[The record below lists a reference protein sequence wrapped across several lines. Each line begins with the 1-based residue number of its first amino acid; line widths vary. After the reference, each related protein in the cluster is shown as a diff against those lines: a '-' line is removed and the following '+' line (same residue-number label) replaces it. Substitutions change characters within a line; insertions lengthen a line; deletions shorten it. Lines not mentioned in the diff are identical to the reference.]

1 MGIRFF
7 YFVLFYASLIA
18 AFGQPQ
24 YFLLP
29 DAVQGFTRDAL
40 YEHELIQITWNM
52 EGKIQADLN
61 NGINDLADGRSALA
75 IASFSSVIDQD
86 SLLWQAYYYRAVAQN
101 QLNKHE
107 FAYRDLKVVIQLN
120 PACYEGYVELAKTCL
135 RLKLLTES
143 YEAAKQAVQL
153 DRLKAMPYYIQ
164 GEVFSSQY
172 QPDKALNSYQT
183 CLRIDTMF
191 NTARI
196 KLAIIELIDNKN
208 QKAAINQ
215 LNRVLKINP
224 THRHALTF
232 RSILVFDTNPQQTL
246 QDFAILIQFNPNNLA
261 AYYLRGLLYTNLQ
274 QYSSGFLDFQKVMKG
289 SAISDNSFR
298 GQRTWI
304 DKKIDI
310 QNIGA
315 YALSRMYGLE
325 DGVLNKI
332 KEAYCHIIVGNP
344 DRSIKLLNTIPAS
357 LRDPLLVYLKAVAY
371 EHKGDHVNAFQL
383 YNKAVELDNTIF
395 DAYKKRGMYEQNMK
409 QWDLSIQDFTTAL
422 QLIPDLLLLHKLRGI
437 SYYFNNENSKALDD
451 LNIYLKFDSAD
462 VLALQYRGKAY
473 SKNKQT
479 LNSYIDLANSSAL
492 DTLNLRFMLQLVD
505 STLVAGDTA
514 KAEVALASF
523 VKAAPTFTEGYI
535 LKFKL
540 NLAKKAWSEVE
551 KEITKAVS
559 NIRTDAS
566 RPDQAYLLTV
576 QGMVFARQQLKTE
589 ALKKFN
595 EALKLDS
602 QNGLIYYERGKLLV
616 TSNKTTK
623 AIQDLKIAAS
633 LGSVA
638 AAKELLRLKSQ

>member
-7 YFVLFYASLIA
+7 CFVLFYSSMIA
-18 AFGQPQ
+18 ASGQPQ

-29 DAVQGFTRDAL
+29 SAMQDFTRDVL
-40 YEHELIQITWNM
+40 YEHEVIQITWNM
-52 EGKIQADLN
+52 KGKIQADLN
-61 NGINDLADGRSALA
+61 NGINDLAEGKSMLA
-75 IASFSSVIDQD
+75 IASFSNAINQD

-101 QLNKHE
+101 QLIKHE
-107 FAYRDLKVVIQLN
+107 LAYHDFRLALQLN
-120 PACYEGYVELAKTCL
+120 PTCYEGYIELAKTCL
-135 RLKLLTES
+135 RLNLLMES
-143 YEAAKQAVQL
+143 YEFTKQAM
-153 DRLKAMPYYIQ
+153 RLNRSRAIPYYIQ
-164 GEVFSSQY
+164 GEIFASQY

-183 CLRIDTMF
+183 CLRVDTTF
-191 NTARI
+191 HAARI
-196 KLAIIELIDNKN
+196 KLAIIELIDKKN

-215 LNRVLKINP
+215 LNRVLEINP

-232 RSILVFDTNPQQTL
+232 RSILVFDNNPQQTL

-298 GQRTWI
+298 GERTWI

-315 YALSRMYGLE
+315 YALLRMYGLE
-325 DGVLNKI
+325 DGVINKI

-344 DRSIKLLNTIPAS
+344 DRSIKLLNAIPAS
-357 LRDPLLVYLKAVAY
+357 LKDPLLVYLKAVAY

-383 YNKAVELDNTIF
+383 YNKAIELDNTIF

-422 QLIPDLLLLHKLRGI
+422 ELIPDLQLLNKLRGI

-451 LNIYLKFDSAD
+451 LNIYLKFDSTD
-462 VLALQYRGKAY
+462 VLALRYRGMAY
-473 SKNKQT
+473 SKNNQT
-479 LNSYIDLANSSAL
+479 LYSYIDLANSSTL
-492 DTLNLRFMLQLVD
+492 DTLNFSFMRQLVD

-514 KAEVALASF
+514 KAEVALTSF
-523 VKAAPTFTEGYI
+523 VKAAPTFTEGYV

-551 KEITKAVS
+551 TEITKAVS

-566 RPDQAYLLTV
+566 KPDQAYLLTV
-576 QGMVFARQQLKTE
+576 QGMVFARQQLTTE

-602 QNGLIYYERGKLLV
+602 QNALIYYERGKLLA
-616 TSNKTTK
+616 TTNKTTK

-638 AAKELLRLKSQ
+638 AAKELRRMESQ